1 MGKRVN
7 YIAVALTTNCN
18 YNCFYCKETGES
30 INSVSKG
37 TWDFEELKKVL
48 KIAYEEG
55 LSTFR
60 LTGGEPTMV
69 NYFQELIEYIMH
81 LGKDTKIRL
90 NTNGYKLKK
99 FLDTI
104 EFYKNRIDVMISVDS
119 LNEYVNGFHYPK
131 YLSRNIEEL
140 AKELIAR
147 GISTRFNI
155 VVTKANYSEIKELIK
170 KSIDLGVNVKLLDL
184 IVRNEYLGNNTK
196 VHDLDALTFGEL
208 IYQDFKEL
216 KSYLA
221 SESSRTQ
228 DRHYV
233 SNGNGIPM
241 SAYFFGNQW
250 VQVKDSSR
258 GATYAKECTNCSYKS
273 ICYEGVFS
281 PILSVGE
288 ILNISGC
295 MNKDFYYIL
304 KGKTE
309 TEIRS
314 YFNEILKMFD
324 HTELKSM
331 KN

>member
-281 PILSVGE
+281 P
-288 ILNISGC
+288 
-295 MNKDFYYIL
+295 YQ
-304 KGKTE
+304 
-309 TEIRS
+309 
-314 YFNEILKMFD
+314 
-324 HTELKSM
+324 
-331 KN
+331 